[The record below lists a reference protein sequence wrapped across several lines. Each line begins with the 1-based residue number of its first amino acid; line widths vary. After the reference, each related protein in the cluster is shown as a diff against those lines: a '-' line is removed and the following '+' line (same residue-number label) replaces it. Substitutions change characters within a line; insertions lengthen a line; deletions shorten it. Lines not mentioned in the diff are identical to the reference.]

1 MQKSIRNQETK
12 LVQMKL
18 KSQYHFFL
26 KMIYT
31 LFKGP
36 FYQTALNDVGSY
48 YTIKTRPID
57 GDSYWQMVHVDSQS
71 DEEKFIP
78 ENPQKYV
85 ASGLSVMKI
94 SNDESNLFY
103 EYAAPKAGIHL
114 PPMVIV
120 QSGSVLDTG

>member
-12 LVQMKL
+12 LVQMKP
-18 KSQYHFFL
+18 KSQYQFSL
-26 KMIYT
+26 KIVYT

-48 YTIKTRPID
+48 YTIKTRPIED
-57 GDSYWQMVHVDSQS
+57 DSFWQMVHVDSKS
-71 DEEKFIP
+71 DKEKFIP

-94 SNDESNLFY
+94 SNDETNLFY

-114 PPMVIV
+114 PPRVIV
-120 QSGSVLDTG
+120 QFGYRY